1 MKVIEAVL
9 SGIELWQVA
18 SFFITGA
25 IAWCTTVYFQA
36 RKLIRTVKKTENKL
50 AAICDKVEEMAATV
64 KKELTW
70 NSGLSSK
77 DMIATIGASLGK
89 MEAWNTAILNQSGIA
104 AWRSDSCGD
113 MDWVN
118 AAFTHHTGYGLE
130 GLRGC
135 LWLNLVC
142 EEDRQRVEGQWL
154 RCLERCSPFTTT
166 FSLAPGD
173 SNSETVLMQAQPFF
187 SSQKQGGNLLGY
199 AGTLQMVGDN
209 K

>member
-1 MKVIEAVL
+1 VKVIEAVL

-36 RKLIRTVKKTENKL
+36 RKLINTVKKTEE
-50 AAICDKVEEMAATV
+50 KVKEITRVCA
-64 KKELTW
+64 KELSYNGGT
-70 NSGLSSK
+70 SIK
-77 DMIATIGASLGK
+77 DVLDSLNAAFGR
-89 MEAWNTAILNQSGIA
+89 MEAWNTALLNQSGIA
-104 AWRSDSCGD
+104 AWRTDACGD

-154 RCLERCSPFTTT
+154 RCIERCSPFTTT

-187 SSQKQGGNLLGY
+187 SPQKQGGNLLGF

-209 K
+209 H